1 MLISVYNRVPELYA
15 YCRSAYSQS
24 SCLYFGPYI
33 VLSEEG
39 DKVIRLVTAI
49 LQHDT
54 ASAVVF
60 GS

>member
-1 MLISVYNRVPELYA
+1 MILSVYIRVPELYA

-24 SCLYFGPYI
+24 SCQYFGPYI

-39 DKVIRLVTAI
+39 DKVIRLAPAI

-54 ASAVVF
+54 ASAVIF